1 MPPANGTFRYE
12 WVEGW
17 GDTQE
22 DWLLNVVP
30 GVCVD
35 ANDNVYL
42 LSRGNPP
49 VVVLSKEGG
58 CRECFGEGIFERA
71 HGVFLTSNGDVYGVD
86 DAGHA
91 AYLFDRDRKLVMTL
105 GNKGLPSNSGC
116 VNKDYKTI
124 VHGAPPFNYPTNLI
138 VAGNGDIYVTDGYG
152 NARVHR
158 FAPDGTL
165 RSSWGEPGTGH
176 GCFNLPHGLAS
187 GSNNLL
193 YVADRQNNRI
203 QIFTLDGGF
212 VDEWTGFER
221 PADIWIRDEIVYV
234 AECKRT
240 SSYDEHPSRVSI
252 LDMSGNLLARLESPG
267 KYEPEV
273 GHRTAHGIAVDSEG
287 SIYVCEVGK
296 KIPNTYFGLRKY
308 KRV

>member
-1 MPPANGTFRYE
+1 MTLRNDRFRYE

-17 GDTQE
+17 GEIQDN
-22 DWLLNVVP
+22 WLLNVVP

-35 ANDNVYL
+35 TDDNVYL

-49 VVVLSKEGG
+49 VVVLSKDGK
-58 CRECFGEGIFERA
+58 CRECFGEGVFERA
-71 HGVFLTSNGDVYGVD
+71 HGVFLTPDGDVYGVD

-91 AYLFDRDRKLVMTL
+91 AYRFDRERNLILTL
-105 GNKGLPSNSGC
+105 GNKGQPSDSGC
-116 VNKDYKTI
+116 VNKNYKT
-124 VHGAPPFNYPTNLI
+124 VVRGAPPFNYPTNLI
-138 VAGNGDIYVTDGYG
+138 VASNGDIYVTDGYG

-165 RSSWGEPGTGH
+165 RMSWGEPGSGP
-176 GCFNLPHGLAS
+176 GCFNLPHGLAL
-187 GSNNLL
+187 GPDGLL

-203 QIFTLDGGF
+203 QIFTPEGSF
-212 VDEWTGFER
+212 VNEWTGFER
-221 PADIWIRDEIVYV
+221 PADIWIRDGIIYI

-252 LDMSGNLLARLESPG
+252 LDMTGRLLARMESPG
-267 KYEPEV
+267 DYDAEI

-296 KIPNTYFGLRKY
+296 KIPEHYFALRKY
-308 KRV
+308 RRT